1 MQFSISVIIPVYDGQ
16 RFIKKAILSVLQQP
30 QVTEIIVVNDG
41 SLDGTQVIL
50 DELQLQNSKIKVY
63 HHKDKLN
70 KGRSASRNLGI
81 QKATGNYIAFLD
93 ADDYYLENRFVND
106 IKVFQENKDCDGI
119 YNAVGS
125 HFYREVTQE
134 ETTWHQLEL
143 NTTKKGIE
151 PDFLFD
157 ALISGKYGFF
167 QIDGLTVKKTIFD
180 KTGLFNENLV
190 VSEDSDLFWK
200 MALKTKLVGGILDK
214 PIAKRGIHDSNIFD
228 REDLYEIYVIKMY
241 ESLIFWSSRN
251 RVSLSKVDTLLKWI
265 WLLKF
270 KQKNSL
276 INDCNYWNS
285 LFFNNP
291 KLLFTYLSIKYFPII
306 RLRKELFQLKNSTK
320 KK

>member
-1 MQFSISVIIPVYDGQ
+1 MQFSISVIIPVYNGQ
-16 RFIKKAILSVLQQP
+16 RFIKKAIFSVLQQP

-41 SLDGTQVIL
+41 SIDGTQVIL

-119 YNAVGS
+119 YNAVGFD
-125 HFYREVTQE
+125 FYRPITVVEQS
-134 ETTWHQLEL
+134 QFKL
-143 NTTKKGIE
+143 NTMTKGIE
-151 PDFLFD
+151 SDFLFD

-167 QIDGLTVKKTIFD
+167 QIDGLTVKKTVFD
-180 KTGLFNENLV
+180 VSGLFNEDLM

-200 MALKTKLVGGILDK
+200 MALKTKLVGGILEK
-214 PIAKRGIHDSNIFD
+214 PVAKRGVHDANVFD
-228 REDLYEIYVIKMY
+228 REDLYRIYVIKMY
-241 ESLIFWSSRN
+241 ESLIFWSSKKGIP
-251 RVSLSKVDTLLKWI
+251 LTKIDTLLKWI

-276 INDCNYWNS
+276 LNDSLYWAS
-285 LFFNNP
+285 IFFSNP
-291 KLLFTYLSIKYFPII
+291 KLLFTYLSVKYFPII
-306 RLRKELFQLKNSTK
+306 RLRKELFTFLYR
-320 KK
+320 